1 MSVGP
6 ITIFD
11 KSALELLSVDEA
23 CLFGH
28 FYRINLTPIF
38 YVETLADLEKQVADG
53 RTPEHVVGSIA
64 YRTAG
69 MTADA
74 NVHHL
79 RICLTEL
86 LGEKIPIDRGFP
98 AIDGGRPVRVKEKKG
113 LVHKQGPELD
123 ALTRWQNGEFEE
135 VERRHAKAWREA
147 LAALDLEVTYRTF
160 RPFVERVG
168 KPKSLAEAKSIA
180 DTILNDAARAEAIL
194 GYTFG
199 TLDIPTEFWGPIFG
213 RWQGADKPT
222 LPRFAPYVAHVLG
235 IDLFF
240 SIAIGADLISKD
252 RPSNK
257 ADLAY
262 LYYLPFC
269 MVFTSNDK
277 LHAKMARL
285 FLRPDQEFVWG
296 GDLKEEMRRLDAHYS
311 ALPRE
316 ILEQGLMRFASEPPD
331 DTSFLTTRLVDKFMP
346 GWRLRDKTRTPADAA
361 DRLIKEVKEYAQAP
375 SGEEVGIDD
384 ADFVVFERRV
394 PIRMGKWRILPPGA
408 EKNEFPPFR

>member
-11 KSALELLSVDEA
+11 KSALELLNVDEA

-28 FYRINLTPIF
+28 FYRVNLTPIF
-38 YVETLADLEKQVADG
+38 FVETLADLEKQVAEG

-79 RICLTEL
+79 SICVAEL
-86 LGEKIPIDRGFP
+86 MGEEIPIDRGFP
-98 AIDGGRPVRVKEKKG
+98 AIDGGRPVRMKGKKG
-113 LVHKQGPELD
+113 LVYKQGPELD
-123 ALTRWQNGEFEE
+123 ALNRWQSGEFEE
-135 VERRHAKAWREA
+135 VERRHAKSWREA
-147 LAALDLEVTYRTF
+147 LAALDLEATYSTF

-168 KPKSLAEAKSIA
+168 KPKSLAEARAMA
-180 DTILNDAARAEAIL
+180 DTILNDNGRAENIL
-194 GYTFG
+194 GYAFG
-199 TLDIPTEFWGPIFG
+199 TLNVPTELWGAIFN
-213 RWQGADKPT
+213 RWRDSGKPP
-222 LPRFAPYVAHVLG
+222 LPRFSPYAAHVLR

-240 SIAIGADLISKD
+240 SIAIGADLISRD

-277 LHAKMARL
+277 LHSKTARL
-285 FLRPDQEFVWG
+285 FLRENQEFIWG
-296 GDLKEEMRRLDAHYS
+296 GDLKEEMRRLDAHFS
-311 ALPRE
+311 ALPPE
-316 ILEQGLMRFASEPPD
+316 ILEQGVMRFASEPPD
-331 DTSFLTTRLVDKFMP
+331 DTTFLTTRLCDRFLP
-346 GWRLRDKTRTPADAA
+346 GWRLRNKTKTASEPAE
-361 DRLIKEVKEYAQAP
+361 RLIKEVREYAAVP
-375 SGEEVGIDD
+375 PGEQVAIDD
-384 ADFVVFERRV
+384 ADFVLFERRV
-394 PIRMGKWRILPPGA
+394 PVRMGKWRILPPGA